1 MRDLFK
7 TGLVA
12 LVLSL
17 SLAAPVAAGPLED
30 AAADYERRRSANAD
44 ALAAYNLGD
53 YATALRLWRPLADQG
68 NASAQISLGL
78 MYDNGH
84 GVPQD
89 YAEAVK
95 WYRKAADRGNAAAQF
110 TLGTMYDNGHG
121 VPQDYVEAVK
131 WYRKAVGQGNGAA
144 QNNLGTMYDLG
155 KGVPQDYV
163 EAHRWYNLAAA
174 SFPASEPERR
184 EKAVMNRDRV
194 AAKMTAAQIG
204 EAQLLARE
212 WTPK

>member
-1 MRDLFK
+1 L
-7 TGLVA
+7 
-12 LVLSL
+12 
-17 SLAAPVAAGPLED
+17 
-30 AAADYERRRSANAD
+30 ADYERRRSANAD
-44 ALAAYNLGD
+44 ALAASDRGD
-53 YATALRLWRPLADQG
+53 YAMALRLWRPLADQG
-68 NASAQISLGL
+68 HASAQISLGL

-163 EAHRWYNLAAA
+163 EAHKWYNLAAA
-174 SFPASEPERR
+174 SFPASQPEMR
-184 EKAVMNRDRV
+184 ETAVVNRDRV
-194 AAKMTAAQIG
+194 AAKMTAAQIA
-204 EAQLLARE
+204 EAQQLARA

>member
-17 SLAAPVAAGPLED
+17 SLAAPVVAGPRED
-30 AAADYERRRSANAD
+30 ALADHERRRSANAD
-44 ALAAYNLGD
+44 ALAAYDRGD
-53 YATALRLWRPLADQG
+53 YATALLLWRPLADQG
-68 NASAQISLGL
+68 HVSAQIYLGL

-95 WYRKAADRGNAAAQF
+95 WYRKAADRGNGAAQF

-131 WYRKAVGQGNGAA
+131 WYRKAVRQGNAAA

-163 EAHRWYNLAAA
+163 EAHKWYNLAAA
-174 SFPASEPERR
+174 SFPASQPEMR

-194 AAKMTAAQIG
+194 AAKMNAVQIA
-204 EAQLLARE
+204 EAQELARE

>member
-7 TGLVA
+7 TGLVT
-12 LVLSL
+12 LVLSV
-17 SLAAPVAAGPLED
+17 SLAAPVAAGPRED
-30 AAADYERRRSANAD
+30 ALADYERRRSANAD
-44 ALAAYNLGD
+44 ALAASDRGD
-53 YATALRLWRPLADQG
+53 YAMALRLWRPLADQG
-68 NASAQISLGL
+68 HASAQISLGL

-121 VPQDYVEAVK
+121 
-131 WYRKAVGQGNGAA
+131 
-144 QNNLGTMYDLG
+144 L
-155 KGVPQDYV
+155 PQDYV
-163 EAHRWYNLAAA
+163 EAHKWYNLAAA
-174 SFPASEPERR
+174 SFPASQPEMR
-184 EKAVMNRDRV
+184 ETAVVNRDRV
-194 AAKMTAAQIG
+194 AAKMTAAQIA
-204 EAQLLARE
+204 EAQQLARA